1 MAKKSKKSINKPLS
15 LLFAVTCY
23 VIKMRISDFHAFIQ
37 VTLITKEKDVTLS
50 VENKM
55 VLINFPWLVSNPVL
69 NIKATQPPSGALRFT
84 DYTQQTCQQR

>member
-15 LLFAVTCY
+15 LLFAVTCCA
-23 VIKMRISDFHAFIQ
+23 IKMRISDLHAFIQ
-37 VTLITKEKDVTLS
+37 VTFITKEKDVTLS

-69 NIKATQPPSGALRFT
+69 NTKATQPPSGALRFT

>member
-23 VIKMRISDFHAFIQ
+23 VIEVSVRISAFIQ
-37 VTLITKEKDVTLS
+37 VNFITEEKDVTLS
-50 VENKM
+50 VENRI

-69 NIKATQPPSGALRFT
+69 NTKATQPPSGARRFT
-84 DYTQQTCQQR
+84 LCTK